1 MTASHPLWTSAEM
14 AAATG
19 GRIGADVAVTGVSI
33 DTRTLAPGDL
43 FVALEGENRDGHAFV
58 ADALARGAAA
68 AMVARVPGGVAAD
81 APLLLVEDTLD
92 GLRALGR
99 AARARIDGTV
109 IGVTGSVGKTS
120 TKETLAAAFA
130 AQGATHAAQASY
142 NNHWGVPLTLARM
155 PRETRFAVIE
165 MGMNHA
171 GEIAPLS
178 RLARPHV
185 AVITTVAPVHL
196 ENFADVSGI
205 ADAKAEIIDGLEP
218 GGTLLLNADNAWT
231 PRIRDKAQAAGV
243 RHVLT
248 FGEAGDA
255 DIRAERIALKPEA
268 SCIAATVCGTPVTYK
283 LGAPGRHLAL
293 NSLAV
298 LGAVHAAGGDLARA
312 ALALAGVRPASG
324 RGERIEIALPGGA
337 ALLIDESY
345 NANPTSV
352 GAALDLLAQAP
363 VGDRGRRIAI
373 LGDMLEL
380 GPEAE
385 ALHAGLAE
393 AVERAGIDRV
403 HCAGPLMRALHDA
416 LPARVRGQWAET
428 SADLAAGGAADLRP
442 GDVVM
447 VKGSLGSRMA
457 RVVEALR
464 ARDVRGR
471 RAG

>member
-1 MTASHPLWTSAEM
+1 MTAPQPLWTSAEM
-14 AAATG
+14 MAATG
-19 GRIGADVAVTGVSI
+19 GRIGADVTVTGVSI

-43 FVALEGENRDGHAFV
+43 FVALEGENRDGHTFV

-68 AMVARVPGGVAAD
+68 AIVVRVPDGVAPD
-81 APLLLVEDTLD
+81 APLLIVEDTLE

-120 TKETLAAAFA
+120 TKEALAAAFG

-185 AVITTVAPVHL
+185 AIITTVAPVHL

-231 PRIRDKAQAAGV
+231 PRIRDRAQAAGV

-248 FGEAGDA
+248 FGEAADA
-255 DIRAERIALKPEA
+255 DIRAERIALKPET

-324 RGERIEIALPGGA
+324 RGERIEIGLPGGA

-393 AVERAGIDRV
+393 AVARAGIDRV

-416 LPARVRGQWAET
+416 LPARVRGVWAQS
-428 SADLAAGGAADLRP
+428 SADLADRAAADLRP
-442 GDVVM
+442 GDAVM

>member
-1 MTASHPLWTSAEM
+1 
-14 AAATG
+14 
-19 GRIGADVAVTGVSI
+19 
-33 DTRTLAPGDL
+33 
-43 FVALEGENRDGHAFV
+43 
-58 ADALARGAAA
+58 
-68 AMVARVPGGVAAD
+68 
-81 APLLLVEDTLD
+81 
-92 GLRALGR
+92 
-99 AARARIDGTV
+99 
-109 IGVTGSVGKTS
+109 
-120 TKETLAAAFA
+120 
-130 AQGATHAAQASY
+130 
-142 NNHWGVPLTLARM
+142 
-155 PRETRFAVIE
+155 
-165 MGMNHA
+165 
-171 GEIAPLS
+171 
-178 RLARPHV
+178 
-185 AVITTVAPVHL
+185 ITTVAPVHL

-324 RGERIEIALPGGA
+324 RGERIEIGLPGGT